1 MKTIIK
7 IFLLALLTV
16 VIGAFFIKKSYYSTL
31 ETPNSDSS
39 EKVVLEIEKGE
50 PLESIIDD
58 LITAGVLKEKWAT
71 YFEIYIKLN
80 KLAPKIQA
88 GVYDIPKNLNIKEI
102 AQMIQSSKEQGVWIT
117 IPEGLRKD
125 EIANIIASEYEKID
139 GTNFSKEEFL
149 RLTEDPQ
156 YIQSLAIPYPLT
168 DLEGFLFPDKY
179 SFSVNTDTQSILGIL
194 LTNFKNRVG
203 FTDTYEDI
211 IVASMVER
219 EGYTSEDRPM
229 IADIIQRRNK
239 EGWLLQIDA
248 TLLYP
253 KKDWKSPITVADKQD
268 DNPYNTYKRQ
278 GYPPTPIC
286 NPGLAAINAV
296 RNPKPNQYY
305 YYIHD
310 ASGNPHYA
318 ETLTEHNQNVQ
329 KYLR

>member
-39 EKVVLEIEKGE
+39 EKIVLEIEQGAS
-50 PLESIIDD
+50 LEAIIDD
-58 LITAGVLKEKWAT
+58 LISAGVLRENWAT
-71 YFEIYIKLN
+71 YFEVYVKLN

-88 GVYDIPKNLNIKEI
+88 GIYDIPKNLNIKEI
-102 AQMIQSSKEQGVWIT
+102 VTMIQSSKEQGVWVT

-125 EIANIIASEYEKID
+125 EIATIISTEYGKVNNI
-139 GTNFSKEEFL
+139 NFSKEEFL

-156 YIQSLAIPYPLT
+156 YIESLQIPYPLT
-168 DLEGFLFPDKY
+168 NLEGFLFPDKY
-179 SFSVNTDTQSILGIL
+179 SFSLSASSQDILGIL

-203 FTDTYEDI
+203 FGDTYEDI

-229 IADIIQRRNK
+229 IADIIQRRFK

-253 KKDWKSPITVADKQD
+253 KKDWKSPITIADKQN

-296 RNPKPNQYY
+296 RNPKPNKYY

-310 ASGNPHYA
+310 TNGNPHYG
-318 ETLTEHNQNVQ
+318 ETLEQHNQNVQ

>member
-16 VIGAFFIKKSYYSTL
+16 VIGIFVIKKNYNSTI
-31 ETPNSDSS
+31 ETPNSDNT
-39 EKVVLEIEKGE
+39 EKVSLEIEQGE
-50 PLESIIDD
+50 NVDSIIDQ
-58 LITAGVLKEKWAT
+58 LVKAGVLKENWAT
-71 YFEIYIKLN
+71 YFKIYVKLN
-80 KLAPKIQA
+80 SIAPKIQA
-88 GVYDIPKNLNIKEI
+88 GIYEIPKNLNIKEI
-102 AQMIQSSKEQGVWIT
+102 ASMLQSSKEQAVWIT

-125 EIANIIASEYEKID
+125 EIASIVADEFSEVGND
-139 GTNFSKEEFL
+139 QFSKSKFL
-149 RLTEDPQ
+149 ELTTNKE
-156 YIQSLAIPYPLT
+156 YISTLGIPYELT

-179 SFSVNTDTQSILGIL
+179 SFAIDTDSETVLNVMLS
-194 LTNFKNRVG
+194 NFKSKVG

-219 EGYTSEDRPM
+219 EGYNSQDRPM
-229 IADIIQRRNK
+229 IADIIQRRYK

-253 KKDWKSPITVADKQD
+253 KKDWKATITAADKLD
-268 DNPYNTYKRQ
+268 NNPYNTYKRQ

-286 NPGLAAINAV
+286 NPGLEAINAT
-296 RNPKPNQYY
+296 RNPKANTYY

-310 ASGNPHYA
+310 SQGNPHFA

>member
-1 MKTIIK
+1 MKTVIK

-39 EKVVLEIEKGE
+39 EKVVLEIDKGE
-50 PLESIIDD
+50 SLESIIND
-58 LITAGVLKEKWAT
+58 LTTAGVLRENWAT
-71 YFEIYIKLN
+71 YFKIYVKLN
-80 KLAPKIQA
+80 KLVPKIQA
-88 GVYDIPKNLNIKEI
+88 GIYDIPKDLNIKEI
-102 AQMIQSSKEQGVWIT
+102 VEMIQSSKEQGVWIT

-139 GTNFSKEEFL
+139 STNFSKDEFL

-156 YIQSLAIPYPLT
+156 YIESLGIPYPLT

-179 SFSVNTDTQSILGIL
+179 SFSVNTDTKSILGIL

-229 IADIIQRRNK
+229 IADIIQRRFK

-253 KKDWKSPITVADKQD
+253 KKI
-268 DNPYNTYKRQ
+268 
-278 GYPPTPIC
+278 
-286 NPGLAAINAV
+286 
-296 RNPKPNQYY
+296 
-305 YYIHD
+305 
-310 ASGNPHYA
+310 GNIP
-318 ETLTEHNQNVQ
+318 LQ
-329 KYLR
+329 